1 MINLKNKFVVM
12 DKKQEH
18 IKIEHQENYEALGKD
33 KQAQNK
39 KNKRDFILY
48 YSSYGYIKINQS
60 EINKNNKLLKF
71 IQYRQIPFKPEDC
84 LRGTIYLDNI
94 KKEINIQIKTFFNE
108 RKIYKIEKININS
121 PPHLAVQKLFEQ
133 KKTEAE
139 NTTKKDKIELI
150 TSQSQYRIFSCNK
163 NIHQLNPIECIYE
176 NAIKD
181 NELLLYLPIKE
192 LSFSEFLRGT
202 SILISKE
209 GKIASKVNT
218 DNPQYI
224 LGNLFYCF
232 GKHYF
237 EVNLLTEPIDTS
249 IIIGVATKKNPF
261 NNYIF
266 DVNNFYGIISSVT
279 QKFYKINGK
288 EEKKDFVK
296 DSFTIN
302 DIVGV
307 LLEFKKE
314 GLEISFYKNKICL
327 GVAYSKIK
335 NDKIFYPAVILG
347 IAGSKVQ
354 ISNQIDF
361 P

>member
-1 MINLKNKFVVM
+1 M
-12 DKKQEH
+12 DKNQEH

-39 KNKRDFILY
+39 KGKRDFIIY

-71 IQYRQIPFKPEDC
+71 IQFRQIPFKPEDC
-84 LRGTIYLDNI
+84 LRGTIFLDNI
-94 KKEINIQIKTFFNE
+94 QKEINVQIKTFFNE
-108 RKIYKIEKININS
+108 RRIYKIEKININS
-121 PPHLAVQKLFEQ
+121 PLHLAVQKLFE
-133 KKTEAE
+133 KK
-139 NTTKKDKIELI
+139 KIEEKNVKKEGKIEYI
-150 TSQSQYRIFSCNK
+150 TSLSQYRLFSCNK
-163 NIHQLNPIECIYE
+163 DIHQLNPLECIYE
-176 NAIKD
+176 NFIKD

-192 LSFSEFLRGT
+192 LSFSEFIKGT

-224 LGNLFYCF
+224 LGNLFYSF

-261 NNYIF
+261 NKYIF
-266 DVNNFYGIISSVT
+266 DVNNFYGLITSTT
-279 QKFYKINGK
+279 QKFSKINGK
-288 EEKKDFVK
+288 EDKKEFVK

-327 GVAYSKIK
+327 GIAYSKIK

>member
-1 MINLKNKFVVM
+1 M
-12 DKKQEH
+12 DKNQEH

-39 KNKRDFILY
+39 KGKRDFIIY

-84 LRGTIYLDNI
+84 LRGTIFLDNI
-94 KKEINIQIKTFFNE
+94 IREINVQIKTFFNE
-108 RKIYKIEKININS
+108 RRIYKIEKININS
-121 PPHLAVQKLFEQ
+121 PLHLVVQKLFE
-133 KKTEAE
+133 KK
-139 NTTKKDKIELI
+139 KIEEENVKKEGKIEYI
-150 TSQSQYRIFSCNK
+150 TSLSQYRLFSCNK
-163 NIHQLNPIECIYE
+163 DIHQLNPLESICE
-176 NAIKD
+176 NFIKD

-192 LSFSEFLRGT
+192 LSFSEFIKGT

-224 LGNLFYCF
+224 LGNLFYSF

-261 NNYIF
+261 NKYIF
-266 DVNNFYGIISSVT
+266 DVNNFYGLITSTT
-279 QKFYKINGK
+279 QKLSKINGK
-288 EEKKDFVK
+288 EEKKEFVK

-327 GVAYSKIK
+327 GIAYSKIK

>member
-18 IKIEHQENYEALGKD
+18 IKIEHQEIYEAIGKD

-94 KKEINIQIKTFFNE
+94 KKEINIQVKTFFNE
-108 RKIYKIEKININS
+108 RNIYKIEKININS
-121 PPHLAVQKLFEQ
+121 PLHLVVQKLFEQ
-133 KKTEAE
+133 KKTEVE

-163 NIHQLNPIECIYE
+163 NIHQLNPLECIYE

>member
-1 MINLKNKFVVM
+1 M
-12 DKKQEH
+12 DKNQEH

-39 KNKRDFILY
+39 KGKRDFIIY
-48 YSSYGYIKINQS
+48 YSSYGYIKIYQS

-71 IQYRQIPFKPEDC
+71 IQFRQIPFKPEDC
-84 LRGTIYLDNI
+84 LRGTIFLDNI
-94 KKEINIQIKTFFNE
+94 IREINVQIKTFFNE
-108 RKIYKIEKININS
+108 RRIYKIEKININS
-121 PPHLAVQKLFEQ
+121 PLHLVVQKLFE
-133 KKTEAE
+133 KK
-139 NTTKKDKIELI
+139 KIEEENVKKEGKIEYI
-150 TSQSQYRIFSCNK
+150 TSLSQYRLFSCNK
-163 NIHQLNPIECIYE
+163 DIHQLNPLECIYE
-176 NAIKD
+176 NFIKD

-192 LSFSEFLRGT
+192 LSFSEFIKGT

-224 LGNLFYCF
+224 LGNLFYSF

-261 NNYIF
+261 NKYIF
-266 DVNNFYGIISSVT
+266 DVNNFYGLITSTT
-279 QKFYKINGK
+279 QKFSKINGK
-288 EEKKDFVK
+288 EEKKEFVK

-327 GVAYSKIK
+327 GIAYSKIK

-354 ISNQIDF
+354 ISNQIDC
-361 P
+361 

>member
-1 MINLKNKFVVM
+1 M
-12 DKKQEH
+12 
-18 IKIEHQENYEALGKD
+18 
-33 KQAQNK
+33 
-39 KNKRDFILY
+39 
-48 YSSYGYIKINQS
+48 
-60 EINKNNKLLKF
+60 
-71 IQYRQIPFKPEDC
+71 
-84 LRGTIYLDNI
+84 
-94 KKEINIQIKTFFNE
+94 
-108 RKIYKIEKININS
+108 
-121 PPHLAVQKLFEQ
+121 
-133 KKTEAE
+133 
-139 NTTKKDKIELI
+139 
-150 TSQSQYRIFSCNK
+150 
-163 NIHQLNPIECIYE
+163 
-176 NAIKD
+176 
-181 NELLLYLPIKE
+181 
-192 LSFSEFLRGT
+192 
-202 SILISKE
+202 
-209 GKIASKVNT
+209 
-218 DNPQYI
+218 
-224 LGNLFYCF
+224 F